1 MRDAYMSAV
10 YVTDRDRKPLGIIT
24 DRDAI
29 KLVRAGENSLL
40 GTLRPL
46 PQSVGVDD
54 VLMNLF
60 VPSVESPLPLA
71 VLDADGRLA
80 GVIPRV
86 TLLAALGPG
95 PTATEELT
103 VLPQPL
109 PSAEIDA
116 ALDGTPAD
124 AGVSASETE
133 GVR

>member
-1 MRDAYMSAV
+1 M
-10 YVTDRDRKPLGIIT
+10 
-24 DRDAI
+24 
-29 KLVRAGENSLL
+29 KLVRAGENSLRSKL
-40 GTLRPL
+40 KPM
-46 PQSVGVDD
+46 PQSVHEDD

-71 VLDADGRLA
+71 VLDTEGRLT

-95 PTATEELT
+95 PTATEEIT

-116 ALDGTPAD
+116 VLDGTPAD
-124 AGVSASETE
+124 APVVATENE